1 MSHPERRPTPGTF
14 RIEAVPWMAKHTR
27 NPWPK
32 RVVWV
37 QDDVTHDRFYW
48 LEVPAGSVKTGQKI
62 VATVDANTISL
73 EGEVSDT
80 ITLHLADSL
89 VDLDHPVTVYIHD
102 SEVFSGMVP
111 RSAATILKNLRR
123 LPDAARC
130 GYAVLEVGRK

>member
-80 ITLHLADSL
+80 I
-89 VDLDHPVTVYIHD
+89 